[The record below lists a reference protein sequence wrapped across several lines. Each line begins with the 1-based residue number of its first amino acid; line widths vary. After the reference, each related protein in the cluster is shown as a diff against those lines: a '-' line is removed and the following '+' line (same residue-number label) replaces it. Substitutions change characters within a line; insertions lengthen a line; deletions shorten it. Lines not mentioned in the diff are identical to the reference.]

1 MDVLIRFGFT
11 IEEIN
16 NMMETNQ
23 SIDEISDNNIN
34 ELINILKKI
43 NCTEKEIKNIIS
55 CNPFYLS
62 KNIEDVKQLI
72 KRLQEI
78 GCTYLNLLLDTNP
91 YLLNME
97 KIELDKLYNKKIHEG
112 LSKEEIINYMNN
124 NIVF

>member
-34 ELINILKKI
+34 EFINILKKI